1 MAELVPE
8 GLIHERLGLRTLKP
22 LAMPQSVSLRR
33 LKMNGATYLHRRDVV
48 KLLRA
53 ESEALGGDLVLD
65 RLAKVIMEATR

>member
-22 LAMPQSVSLRR
+22 LAMPQQVNLRR
-33 LKMNGATYLHRRDVV
+33 LKLNGAVYLNRRDVV
-48 KLLRA
+48 TLLRA

-65 RLAKVIMEATR
+65 RLAKVIMEATQ

>member
-1 MAELVPE
+1 M
-8 GLIHERLGLRTLKP
+8 IHERLGLRTLKP

-33 LKMNGATYLHRRDVV
+33 LTVSGATYLNRRDVV

-65 RLAKVIMEATR
+65 RLAKVIMEATT